1 MANKM
6 TAHYVAEA
14 QAVTKSKSE
23 KQPIRGGDYAAQG
36 QLDSRVR
43 REIGGQKEPKAGA
56 AVKYEQI
63 SGSRR

>member
-23 KQPIRGGDYAAQG
+23 KQPIRGGDYTAQG

-43 REIGGQKEPKAGA
+43 REIGGNKESKPGA
-56 AVKYEQI
+56 AVKYERM
-63 SGSRR
+63 SESRR